1 MVQQAQ
7 QHKYLSR
14 DMPDHEYL
22 VKRQTQGIDWAKM
35 FVERPELAP
44 PGYQETVQAL
54 YSKEEPHDE
63 K

>member
-1 MVQQAQ
+1 
-7 QHKYLSR
+7 
-14 DMPDHEYL
+14 MPDHEYL